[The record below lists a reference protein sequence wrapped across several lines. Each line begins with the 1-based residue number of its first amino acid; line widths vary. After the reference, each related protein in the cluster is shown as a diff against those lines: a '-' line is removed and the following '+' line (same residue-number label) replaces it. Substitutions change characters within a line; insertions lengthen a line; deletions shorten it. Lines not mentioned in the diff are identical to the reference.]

1 MLSFDFSISAFW
13 PYETAR
19 LGPVTLLKTCILSV
33 SGTFNTANTNPERII
48 PKGQQRKVS
57 ERERERE
64 VSNCDCC
71 YCYRSWQH
79 AEVWDSLGVIKSTV
93 AKMFSSRRFRSFLLL
108 VVASFL
114 RQSCSLST
122 PVKPVMQQ
130 TIANIPGTATL
141 PIDLIL
147 SSGFCAFARQAGRVS
162 GSRKRS

>member
-19 LGPVTLLKTCILSV
+19 LGPVTLKNLYTSRFRNFQHSKHESR
-33 SGTFNTANTNPERII
+33 TNYP
-48 PKGQQRKVS
+48 QRS
-57 ERERERE
+57 TEEGLWERERE

-79 AEVWDSLGVIKSTV
+79 AEVWDSLGVIKSAV